1 MELLTKKLFEQWM
14 ETILERLERQ
24 DEMLL
29 ALKAPEKR
37 EHTPDRIRLFD
48 NQDLCL
54 LLQIS
59 KRSLQRYRS
68 TGALPYKILG
78 KKTYY
83 RFLLSVFLKIWGI
96 YLYPVKEMMSG
107 SDPLSEMREPHLS
120 RWIRSGMS
128 GLILA
133 SEREV
138 TSSIL
143 PEN

>member
-37 EHTPDRIRLFD
+37 EHMPDRIRLFD

-54 LLQIS
+54 LLQVS

-68 TGALPYKILG
+68 SGALSYHLLWH
-78 KKTYY
+78 KTYY
-83 RFLLSVFLKIWGI
+83 
-96 YLYPVKEMMSG
+96 KE
-107 SDPLSEMREPHLS
+107 SDVLDFIARHMKHFKK
-120 RWIRSGMS
+120 
-128 GLILA
+128 
-133 SEREV
+133 
-138 TSSIL
+138 
-143 PEN
+143 ENIGQFKARINVSFK

>member
-54 LLQIS
+54 LLKVGI
-59 KRSLQRYRS
+59 RTLQRYRAI
-68 TGALPYKILG
+68 GILPYFTISG
-78 KKTYY
+78 KVFY
-83 RFLLSVFLKIWGI
+83 RVKDVHEFLRNQFAAVEERAAKR
-96 YLYPVKEMMSG
+96 KEK
-107 SDPLSEMREPHLS
+107 EVRKEE
-120 RWIRSGMS
+120 RRRKK
-128 GLILA
+128 GLF
-133 SEREV
+133 
-138 TSSIL
+138 
-143 PEN
+143 P

>member
-1 MELLTKKLFEQWM
+1 MNMELLTKKLFEQWM

-54 LLQIS
+54 LLQVS

-68 TGALPYKILG
+68 LGVLPYVMLRH
-78 KKTYY
+78 KTYY
-83 RFLLSVFLKIWGI
+83 KESEVLRFIATHCRIFH
-96 YLYPVKEMMSG
+96 KE
-107 SDPLSEMREPHLS
+107 EV
-120 RWIRSGMS
+120 
-128 GLILA
+128 
-133 SEREV
+133 ERYKARI
-138 TSSIL
+138 SKL
-143 PEN
+143 P